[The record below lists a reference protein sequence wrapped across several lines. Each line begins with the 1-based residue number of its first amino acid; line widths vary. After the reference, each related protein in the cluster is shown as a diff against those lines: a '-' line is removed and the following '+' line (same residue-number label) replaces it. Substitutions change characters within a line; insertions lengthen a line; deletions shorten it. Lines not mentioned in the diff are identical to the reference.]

1 MRQLCFACFLG
12 ATALTHPLAG
22 SIAPGGWAQQRDTTR
37 ADSSA
42 RARADSLRLVRELE
56 ALGRD
61 TAAVPGAQ
69 RPGQAG
75 PTNPRFIPDI
85 SAIGEF
91 IGDFTSGGST
101 QESGRRLDIREV
113 ELAVQAAVDPYFRAD
128 IILGLSDLEGIA
140 IEESY
145 LTAIR
150 LPLGLQGRLGR
161 FHMPIGKLNTTHRSE
176 LLGHIEYPHVIQRFL
191 GPEAA
196 KGTGLWLSGIFAP
209 LGFYQE
215 IQVTVV
221 DGIGESEEDLV
232 AETPS
237 NATAAG
243 LGYSLRLRNY
253 LDLSESSN
261 LEFSGSVATSRRA
274 QPIICSGTSDGT
286 CEPLGGPSV
295 ANARQSLVGA
305 DVTFRWRPLLQGLYR
320 SFMLQAEFI
329 RQLNQESP
337 ALPEIQGTLVT
348 YAGPVR
354 GFSGAYL
361 FGRYQVGRRSFVG
374 ARGDWLEDPEAD
386 GEPLRAASVFLQ
398 FFPSEFSKFVLG
410 FERTMPRGQQATNRL
425 LLQSTFAVGPHRPHP
440 F

>member
-1 MRQLCFACFLG
+1 MRQFCLVCLFG
-12 ATALTHPLAG
+12 AALNTSPLAG
-22 SIAPGGWAQQRDTTR
+22 SVVPGRWLQQRDTTR
-37 ADSSA
+37 ADSAA

-61 TAAVPGAQ
+61 TTVAPRAQ
-69 RPGQAG
+69 GTGQAG
-75 PTNPRFIPDI
+75 PTNPRFLPDV

-91 IGDFTSGGST
+91 IGDFTSRRST
-101 QESGRRLDIREV
+101 QETGRRFDIREV
-113 ELAVQAAVDPYFRAD
+113 ELAIQAAVDPYFRAD
-128 IILGLSDLEGIA
+128 IILGLSDEEGIA

-150 LPLGLQGRLGR
+150 LPGGLQGRLGR
-161 FHMPIGKLNTTHRSE
+161 FHMPIGKLNTTHRAE
-176 LLGHIEYPHVIQRFL
+176 LLGNVEYPYVIQRFL
-191 GPEAA
+191 GPEGG

-215 IQVTVV
+215 VQVTVV
-221 DGIGESEEDLV
+221 DGIGESEEELV
-232 AETPS
+232 AEPPS

-261 LEFSGSVATSRRA
+261 LELSGSLATSRRA
-274 QPIICSGTSDGT
+274 QPILCDGEAACAGFDGT
-286 CEPLGGPSV
+286 PA
-295 ANARQSLVGA
+295 ANARQSLIGA
-305 DVTFRWRPLLQGLYR
+305 DVTFRWRPLQQGLYR

-329 RQLNQESP
+329 RQVNQDAPS
-337 ALPEIQGTLVT
+337 LPEVPGTTVT

-374 ARGDWLEDPEAD
+374 ARGDWVEDPEGD
-386 GEPLRAASVFLQ
+386 GDPLRAASVFVQ

-410 FERTMPRGQQATNRL
+410 FERTMPKRQQATNRL

>member
-1 MRQLCFACFLG
+1 MRQFCLVCLFG
-12 ATALTHPLAG
+12 AAVFTSPLSG
-22 SIAPGGWAQQRDTTR
+22 SVMPGGWPQQRDTTR
-37 ADSSA
+37 ADSAA
-42 RARADSLRLVRELE
+42 RARADSIRLVRELE

-61 TAAVPGAQ
+61 TTAAPRAQ
-69 RPGQAG
+69 ATGQAG
-75 PTNPRFIPDI
+75 PTNPRFLPDI

-91 IGDFTSGGST
+91 LGDFTSRRST
-101 QESGRRLDIREV
+101 QETGRRLDIREV

-128 IILGLSDLEGIA
+128 IILGLSDEEGIA

-150 LPLGLQGRLGR
+150 LPGGLQGRLGR
-161 FHMPIGKLNTTHRSE
+161 FHMPIGKLNTTHRAE
-176 LLGHIEYPHVIQRFL
+176 LLGNIEYPYVIQRFL

-196 KGTGLWLSGIFAP
+196 KGTGVWLSGIFAP

-215 IQVTVV
+215 VQATVV
-221 DGIGESEEDLV
+221 DGIGESEEGLV

-261 LEFSGSVATSRRA
+261 LELSGSVATSRRP
-274 QPIICSGTSDGT
+274 QPILCDGSICPEVFGVSA
-286 CEPLGGPSV
+286 
-295 ANARQSLVGA
+295 ANARQSVIGA
-305 DVTFRWRPLLQGLYR
+305 DVTFRWRPLQQGLYR
-320 SFMLQAEFI
+320 SFMLQAEFM
-329 RQLNQESP
+329 RELNQESP
-337 ALPEIQGTLVT
+337 PLPGIQGTTVT

-374 ARGDWLEDPEAD
+374 ARGDWVEDPEAD
-386 GEPLRAASVFLQ
+386 GEPLRAASVFVQ

>member
-1 MRQLCFACFLG
+1 MRQFYLACLFG
-12 ATALTHPLAG
+12 AASYTSPLAG
-22 SIAPGGWAQQRDTTR
+22 SVTPGSWPQQRDTTR
-37 ADSSA
+37 ADSAA
-42 RARADSLRLVRELE
+42 RARADSIRLVRELE

-61 TAAVPGAQ
+61 TTGAPRAQ
-69 RPGQAG
+69 ATGQAG
-75 PTNPRFIPDI
+75 PTNPRFLPDI
-85 SAIGEF
+85 SAIGDF
-91 IGDFTSGGST
+91 IGDFTSRRST
-101 QESGRRLDIREV
+101 QETGRRFDIREV

-128 IILGLSDLEGIA
+128 IILGLSDEEGIA

-150 LPLGLQGRLGR
+150 LPGGLQGRLGR
-161 FHMPIGKLNTTHRSE
+161 FHMPIGKLNTTHRAE
-176 LLGHIEYPHVIQRFL
+176 LLGNIEYPYVIQRFL
-191 GPEAA
+191 GPEGG
-196 KGTGLWLSGIFAP
+196 KGTGMWLSGIFAP

-215 IQVTVV
+215 VQVTVV
-221 DGIGESEEDLV
+221 DGIGESEEELV

-261 LEFSGSVATSRRA
+261 LELSGSVATSRRA
-274 QPIICSGTSDGT
+274 QPVVCSSPDDGP
-286 CEPLGGPSV
+286 CPLLAELNAV
-295 ANARQSLVGA
+295 NARQSIVGA
-305 DVTFRWRPLLQGLYR
+305 DVTFRWRPLQQGLYR
-320 SFMLQAEFI
+320 SFLLQAEFL
-329 RQLNQESP
+329 RQLNQRSP
-337 ALPEIQGTLVT
+337 ALPPPSTGVV
-348 YAGPVR
+348 YDGPTR

-361 FGRYQVGRRSFVG
+361 FSRYQIGRRSFVG